1 MGKITGREGR
11 SLPACIETSSL
22 IPGAH
27 KKKKKSKI
35 LACNH
40 GNGALGGDRSLRFT
54 GQQDYLTES
63 ESPVLRNTVGFHG

>member
-27 KKKKKSKI
+27 KKKDREM
-35 LACNH
+35 LACNP
-40 GNGALGGDRSLRFT
+40 GNETLGGHRSLRFT
-54 GQQDYLTES
+54 GQHAYLTES
-63 ESPVLRNTVGFHG
+63 ESPVLRNMVGIHG